1 MATKAAEGPRE
12 KHVMRHIGIA
22 GAGIAGLH
30 LALYLQKHGVD
41 ATLITDR
48 APEEYRGMRLLNT
61 VAHHHV
67 TIAREDYLDVNHWSD
82 PKDHYYSHDHF
93 FNFPQPLSFQGAF
106 SKASRAIDYR
116 IYLPTLMND
125 FMRRG
130 GAIEYRRIEEADI
143 QPLVDRFDLLVVA
156 TGKGALGQ
164 LFGYR
169 PEHSPYSQPQRRLC
183 VGLYTGVR
191 QPDPMNVTLSV
202 SPGHGEMIVIPTITF
217 DGIAN
222 ALLMENVPGGDMDE
236 LVTLNYEDDPKHFL
250 RVLLGKLEKH
260 HPTTYDRIDT
270 ARFDLA
276 QPQDLLQGGVVP
288 TVRNTVVEFDGG
300 KCALALGD
308 VHSVVDPMM
317 GQGAN
322 VASHAAFLLGEDIV
336 KSDVLD
342 ARFCEKVDLKR
353 QDHVLAAARWTNMML
368 RPPSDAFGMLIG
380 AMSQN
385 RELADEFTENF
396 NYPDRQWDRISS
408 PQRIEAWLGS
418 AMASA
423 QPRRASA

>member
-1 MATKAAEGPRE
+1 MARN
-12 KHVMRHIGIA
+12 IGIV

-48 APEEYRGMRLLNT
+48 APEDYRNSRLLNT

-67 TIAREDYLDVNHWSD
+67 TIAREDYLGVNHWTD
-82 PKDHYYSHDHF
+82 PRDHYYYHDHV
-93 FNFPQPLSFQGAF
+93 FNFPQPLSFRGDF
-106 SKASRAIDYR
+106 SRPSRAVDYR
-116 IYLPTLMND
+116 IYLPVLMND

-130 GAIEYRRIEEADI
+130 GKIEYRRIDASDI
-143 QPLVDRFDLLVVA
+143 GPLVDRFDLLVVS
-156 TGKGALGQ
+156 TGKGPLGQ
-164 LFGYR
+164 LFTYR
-169 PEHSPYSQPQRRLC
+169 PEHTPYSQPQRRLC

-217 DGIAN
+217 DGVAN
-222 ALLMENVPGGDMDE
+222 ALLMENVPGGDMEE
-236 LVTLNYEDDPKHFL
+236 LATLNYDEDPKHFL
-250 RVLLGKLEKH
+250 SVLLGKLEKH

-270 ARFDLA
+270 SRFGLA

-300 KCALALGD
+300 KCAIALGD
-308 VHSVVDPMM
+308 VHSIVDPMM

-322 VASHAAFLLGEDIV
+322 VASYAAFVLGEAIV
-336 KSDVLD
+336 NSDVLD

-353 QDHVLAAARWTNMML
+353 QDRVLAAARWTNIML
-368 RPPSDAFGMLIG
+368 QPPSEALGMLIG
-380 AMSQN
+380 TMSQN
-385 RELADEFTENF
+385 PALANEFTENF
-396 NYPDRQWDRISS
+396 NYPDRQWDRVSTPARIHAWINGSS
-408 PQRIEAWLGS
+408 APAE
-418 AMASA
+418 
-423 QPRRASA
+423 PVRAIA

>member
-1 MATKAAEGPRE
+1 MT
-12 KHVMRHIGIA
+12 RHIEIV

-48 APEEYRGMRLLNT
+48 APEDYRNLRLLNT

-67 TIAREDYLDVNHWSD
+67 TIAREDYLGVNHWKD
-82 PKDHYYSHDHF
+82 PKDHYYYHDHA
-93 FNFPQPLSFQGAF
+93 FNFPEPIKFRGYF
-106 SKASRAIDYR
+106 SKASRAVDYR
-116 IYLPTLMND
+116 IYLPALMED
-125 FMRRG
+125 FQRRG
-130 GAIEYRRIEEADI
+130 GKIEYRRIEESDI
-143 QPLVDRFDLLVVA
+143 GPLVARFDLLVVA
-156 TGKGALGQ
+156 AGKGPLGQ
-164 LFGYR
+164 LFAYR
-169 PEHSPYSQPQRRLC
+169 PEQTPYSQPQRRLC

-217 DGIAN
+217 GGVAN
-222 ALLMENVPGGDMDE
+222 ALLMENVPGGDMEE
-236 LVTLNYEDDPKHFL
+236 LATISYEKDRQHFL
-250 RVLLGKLEKH
+250 RVLLDKLEKH

-276 QPQDLLQGGVVP
+276 QPTDLLQGGIVP
-288 TVRNTVVEFDGG
+288 TVRNTVVEFEGG

-322 VASHAAFLLGEDIV
+322 VASYAAFVVGEEIV
-336 KSDVLD
+336 NSDVLD

-353 QDHVLAAARWTNMML
+353 QDRVLAASRWTNLML
-368 RPPSDAFGMLIG
+368 QPPSEALGMLIG

-385 RELADEFTENF
+385 RALADEFTENF
-396 NYPDRQWDRISS
+396 NYPDYQWDRVSS
-408 PQRIEAWLGS
+408 PQRIHAWVGRMS
-418 AMASA
+418 APAEPA
-423 QPRRASA
+423 RATA